1 MLMSYMWVVEFFL
14 ILKAQGPGFDTLYQ
28 SSMKEKDAIKRHDEG

>member
-1 MLMSYMWVVEFFL
+1 MVELFL
-14 ILKAQGPGFDTLYQ
+14 ILKTDGPGFDTLYQ